1 MDGRET
7 RGATENSDRRL
18 KPHDSSASA
27 YSAFLAQIGRDGAS
41 KSPARKSFPLQGGGG
56 RGLNSVSD
64 DSSDDEREDG
74 GQSLAVQLNLRS
86 PHAFAPASTLFEAPA
101 AEGEERFHGEGV
113 ARRQKAAGGA
123 GGLARA
129 SDVLQQARKAK
140 ILKSPIYIDFLYG
153 KHTRVLTFQDWAS
166 QPVAHGAPCPGA
178 PATATVKPQQ

>member
-1 MDGRET
+1 MRTVRDKDRDKDG
-7 RGATENSDRRL
+7 RL

-41 KSPARKSFPLQGGGG
+41 KSRAQKSFPLQVGG

-86 PHAFAPASTLFEAPA
+86 PHAFPPASTLFEAPA